1 MVGRS
6 KPAAMLISAAAVVA
20 LGLDILAANSILPYP
35 DKAIPAP
42 KLGHFTMCQVPMWL
56 QTQDRT
62 VRWLGDCL
70 GQLYSPPAE
79 LVVNRGTYLAI
90 GCRHGACLLPPILRS
105 SRPSVVRPSGV
116 HAGAFYFE
124 AVGPGSATIWATFT
138 SSANCSLPS
147 HGPQPD
153 RCPAILLK
161 VRGTP

>member
-1 MVGRS
+1 
-6 KPAAMLISAAAVVA
+6 
-20 LGLDILAANSILPYP
+20 
-35 DKAIPAP
+35 
-42 KLGHFTMCQVPMWL
+42 MCQVPMWL

-79 LVVNRGTYLAI
+79 LVVDRGTYLAI
-90 GCRHGACLLPPILRS
+90 GCRHGACVRPPILRS
-105 SRPSVVRPSGV
+105 SRPSVVRSSGV
-116 HAGAFYFE
+116 HAGASYFE

-138 SSANCSLPS
+138 SSANCSLPP